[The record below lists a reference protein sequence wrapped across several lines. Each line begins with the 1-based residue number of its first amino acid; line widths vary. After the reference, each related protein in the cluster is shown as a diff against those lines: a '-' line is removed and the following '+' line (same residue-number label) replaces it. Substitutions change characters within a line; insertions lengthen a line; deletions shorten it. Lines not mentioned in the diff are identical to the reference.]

1 MHGNKA
7 FEHVVGRLHFG
18 GMVQLQA
25 AFGDACTGK
34 AELGS
39 CWFWC
44 GHGVVDGQLLLSPS
58 SGNMVL

>member
-1 MHGNKA
+1 MGH
-7 FEHVVGRLHFG
+7 LYFG